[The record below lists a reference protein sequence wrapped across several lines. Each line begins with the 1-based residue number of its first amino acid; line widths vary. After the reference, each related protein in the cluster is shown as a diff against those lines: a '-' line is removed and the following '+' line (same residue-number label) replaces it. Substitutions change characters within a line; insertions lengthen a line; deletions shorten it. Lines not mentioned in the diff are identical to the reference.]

1 MRSATAST
9 ALGKTGDCSHLPV
22 IPHLG
27 AVSVV
32 AQHVAYAPA
41 RAVQAAYTNFMC
53 ICPRNGHLSR
63 HSHTLDHLL
72 PTPRKLRPH
81 RPRKHPHSI
90 QARQHRWL
98 QERGQSQRAYQ
109 QSSHPSLRT
118 SHRSCHSRT
127 HGPGAAI
134 PANCKTAH
142 TMFRSAREVVKT
154 TCKPA
159 GLPPRLGKPHLVVH
173 HSHTLDHP
181 LPPPRSTAH
190 PLRNHPTQC
199 LSMSTPATGCPAAC
213 EGREAHA
220 HATRA
225 GSPPSNKHQPRARE
239 VKGAAG
245 LLHPECNWLCTRFCG
260 LHERRQVG
268 ASHACWGFRGQKPGW
283 CLARQTQKLRQG
295 CTECGV
301 PGTSRDGWG
310 CSISKQL
317 MLKQSRC
324 QQPRIVHAHLSH
336 KQGKALPQRRLRAGF
351 AAQHGRTAWHTKR
364 GGQCCAWAGR
374 WGLPR
379 WGWYHSMPRPPQH
392 QQASSDSHTQRGV
405 DSTAQAQAAGAC
417 QEGEEYQTTR
427 RFTTGMGRGGVG
439 STMDMHATGGVVGG
453 GMATMPQSLQPQKH
467 EGWAIPRHGACHNG
481 LQEVG

>member
-1 MRSATAST
+1 MAARKGAKPTRIPAEQPP
-9 ALGKTGDCSHLPV
+9 LPKNKPPQLPQ
-22 IPHLG
+22 PH
-27 AVSVV
+27 
-32 AQHVAYAPA
+32 
-41 RAVQAAYTNFMC
+41 
-53 ICPRNGHLSR
+53 PRPWRCYSSQLQN
-63 HSHTLDHLL
+63 
-72 PTPRKLRPH
+72 RPH
-81 RPRKHPHSI
+81 DVQVCKGGGKNDL
-90 QARQHRWL
+90 QASRAATSPWKTWL
-98 QERGQSQRAYQ
+98 STTATPLTTR
-109 QSSHPSLRT
+109 
-118 SHRSCHSRT
+118 CH
-127 HGPGAAI
+127 
-134 PANCKTAH
+134 
-142 TMFRSAREVVKT
+142 
-154 TCKPA
+154 
-159 GLPPRLGKPHLVVH
+159 
-173 HSHTLDHP
+173 
-181 LPPPRSTAH
+181 PPRSTAH

-199 LSMSTPATGCPAAC
+199 LSMSTPATGCPAAWVAAS

-225 GSPPSNKHQPRARE
+225 GSPPGNKHQPRARE

-283 CLARQTQKLRQG
+283 CLARQTQKLGQG

-301 PGTSRDGWG
+301 PGTRRDGRG

-317 MLKQSRC
+317 MPQQSRH

-336 KQGKALPQRRLRAGF
+336 KQGKALPQRRLRTGF
-351 AAQHGRTAWHTKR
+351 AAQHGRTAWHTGR
-364 GGQCCAWAGR
+364 GGQYCAWAGR